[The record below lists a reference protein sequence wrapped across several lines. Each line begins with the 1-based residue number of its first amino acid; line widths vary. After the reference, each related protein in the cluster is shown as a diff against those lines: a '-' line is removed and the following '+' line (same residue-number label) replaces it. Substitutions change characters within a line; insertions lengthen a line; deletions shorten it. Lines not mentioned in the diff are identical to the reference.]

1 MLNHSCDAKPTAKP
15 DGELYLKTTSADSED
30 EVFCYVVYEVSATK
44 LAMSMVGGRGNTL
57 FFRSCLS

>member
-30 EVFCYVVYEVSATK
+30 EAFCYVVYEVE
-44 LAMSMVGGRGNTL
+44 RH
-57 FFRSCLS
+57 